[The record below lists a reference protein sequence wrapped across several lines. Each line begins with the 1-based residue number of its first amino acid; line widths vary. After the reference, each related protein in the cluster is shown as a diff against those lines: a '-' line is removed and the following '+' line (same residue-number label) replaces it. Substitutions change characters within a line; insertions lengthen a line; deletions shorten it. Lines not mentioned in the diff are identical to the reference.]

1 MTSTG
6 APSLLLIGP
15 EPYVI
20 RACLELGVNLVVVY
34 STAVRDSD
42 AVKIPQRENVRTVFV
57 QDQRTPEAVLTALHR
72 AGLANGPS
80 GRGYDAVLSVYE
92 HALVHAAVLARVFGC
107 RGMALEVAVRF
118 RDKWLQKEVIRAA
131 GLRTARSDVMEDIA
145 YPGELPEL
153 DTWPRVLKPMYG
165 VGTQLTALVSSQE
178 ELRAAAGRF
187 YQKMPRYRTYVAE
200 EFSRGDEWT
209 ADGVMFR
216 GELMFLSVATYQEPC
231 LTVLEKQEPLTYRR
245 FDPEVDA
252 DVFKLA
258 GPFVRKAIAA
268 IGLEDGIFHM
278 ELFHDRDSGELIFGE
293 CNGRRGGALVPE
305 EIFYKF
311 SVDIGEE
318 AVRCA
323 LGLTPRLDVKVS
335 PDSIGNTYLLGPPGT
350 LVSSPSPSQVLARE
364 GIRYVMLEQPVGSVI
379 PGSIDDMNTCVGM
392 AVVAAADAGALYRR
406 MAELR
411 DWFVSQLIVVPP
423 EANLRG
429 LRQWHQQT
437 WPDKDLD
444 GASYGD
450 ALSMPWAA
458 EAGQQEGQR

>member
-1 MTSTG
+1 MTSTD

-15 EPYVI
+15 EPYVV

-34 STAVRDSD
+34 STAVRDGD
-42 AVKIPQRENVRTVFV
+42 AVNVPERQNVHTVFV

-72 AGLANGPS
+72 AGLADGPA

-92 HALVHAAVLARVFGC
+92 HALVHAAVLAKVFGC
-107 RGMALEVAVRF
+107 RGMPLEVAVRF

-145 YPGELPEL
+145 YPDELPEL

-165 VGTQLTALVSSQE
+165 VGTALTALVSSPA
-178 ELRAAAGRF
+178 ELRAAAARF
-187 YQKMPRYRTYVAE
+187 HQKMPRYRTYVAE

-252 DVFKLA
+252 GVFRLA
-258 GPFVRKAIAA
+258 EPFVRQAIAA

-278 ELFHDRDSGELIFGE
+278 ELFHDPDTDELIFGE

-311 SVDIGEE
+311 NVDLGEE

-350 LVSSPSPSQVLARE
+350 LVSSPSPAEVLARE
-364 GIRYVMLEQPVGSVI
+364 GTRYVTLEEPVGSVN

-392 AVVAAADAGALYRR
+392 AVVAAANADALYRR

-411 DWFVSQLIVVPP
+411 DWFSSQLIVVPP
-423 EANLRG
+423 DVSPRTLR
-429 LRQWHQQT
+429 RWHRQT
-437 WPDKDLD
+437 WPDKNLGD
-444 GASYGD
+444 ASYGD
-450 ALSMPWAA
+450 ALLMPWAS
-458 EAGQQEGQR
+458 ELND